1 MNPWSGLKKIPRN
14 IWLISFA
21 TLINRSGTMVLPY
34 LVLYLTRN
42 EGITPSKAGIVLS
55 LYGAGALIT
64 SPFVGKLSDKIGSM
78 RIMKY
83 SLLFTSITLVCYSF
97 VHEYLLFLMITLILS
112 VISEAFRPAN
122 LSYISIESSPEQRK
136 TAFALNRLAIN
147 LGMSIGPVVG
157 GLLAMFDFSLLF
169 YVNGFSTF
177 TAWVFLVLAKFE
189 PHSSS
194 KLEKDETIKPDQS
207 ISQKPNSILKDKNI
221 LLFYVALVPVMIV
234 FFQHIGAFPLYL
246 VHELKHTE
254 VIFGLLMAV
263 NTVLII
269 FIEVPLN
276 NAMSNWSDKKSLV
289 LGSILCGL
297 GYGAMLISPEL
308 WWIIITIVIWTFGEM
323 IFFPASASYISIVS
337 DDSRRGEYM
346 GYFQMTFSF
355 SFMMGP
361 WIGTLLFENYGAGS
375 VWAVSLLLSLIS
387 GFIFLRIRTT

>member
-1 MNPWSGLKKIPRN
+1 
-14 IWLISFA
+14 
-21 TLINRSGTMVLPY
+21 
-34 LVLYLTRN
+34 
-42 EGITPSKAGIVLS
+42 
-55 LYGAGALIT
+55 
-64 SPFVGKLSDKIGSM
+64 
-78 RIMKY
+78 
-83 SLLFTSITLVCYSF
+83 
-97 VHEYLLFLMITLILS
+97 
-112 VISEAFRPAN
+112 
-122 LSYISIESSPEQRK
+122 
-136 TAFALNRLAIN
+136 
-147 LGMSIGPVVG
+147 MSIGPVVG

-337 DDSRRGEYM
+337 DESRRGEYM